1 MSQGQFL
8 QNRKYFR
15 LSDKTNHSKIC
26 EFSLMC
32 YLKKNSLAGDACIR
46 KGKSSQTKDLSF
58 HLKKLERS
66 GPVIPAIRKLSLED
80 H

>member
-1 MSQGQFL
+1 
-8 QNRKYFR
+8 
-15 LSDKTNHSKIC
+15 
-26 EFSLMC
+26 MC
-32 YLKKNSLAGDACIR
+32 YLKENSLAGDACIR
-46 KGKSSQTKDLSF
+46 KGKSSQTKDLRF